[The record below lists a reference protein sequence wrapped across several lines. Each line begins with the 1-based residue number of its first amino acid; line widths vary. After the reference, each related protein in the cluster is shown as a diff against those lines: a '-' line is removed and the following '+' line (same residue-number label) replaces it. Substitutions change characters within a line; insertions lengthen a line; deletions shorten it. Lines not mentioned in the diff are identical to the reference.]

1 MVETWNSG
9 NRRVFSLLLVI
20 LTLWTAGCAT
30 TQEFARDLLS
40 LIRDAKKVF
49 AP

>member
-1 MVETWNSG
+1 MAGPRSIWRGRGV
-9 NRRVFSLLLVI
+9 SLLLVI
-20 LTLWTAGCAT
+20 LTLSVAGCAT

-40 LIRDAKKVF
+40 LIRDAKKIF